1 MHIGKT
7 VIYCLLSIS
16 ISTVFQMLIHWQ
28 QRTQTCFQHSPVCN
42 WSVKQRVPASSS
54 CHWSVKRIVPGH
66 WLSRCC
72 SVRVLKQFHFLSVL
86 WMAKLIHFT
95 MLISTFQFA
104 LICKSL
110 YLNCIGLYQDI
121 SGSSLAID
129 IWKPTTI
136 QFVFIARVLGLKFSC

>member
-42 WSVKQRVPASSS
+42 
-54 CHWSVKRIVPGH
+54 WSVKRIVPGH

-136 QFVFIARVLGLKFSC
+136 QFVFIARVLGLKFIC